1 MADFGADV
9 ELEDFR
15 AEAAAW
21 LKENFPPALAGK
33 AALSTDRHGSGDIA
47 KWRKAI
53 GEKGWATP
61 TWPAEYGGGGL
72 SPAQARVLGQEMAK
86 IGAFNPLMFGMG
98 VTMIGPTIMDYGT
111 EEQKKTH
118 LPPII
123 RGEVQWCV
131 GYSEPN
137 AGSDLASLQTKA
149 VDAGDHWVINGQKT
163 WTSGAQYSD
172 WCGLLTRTDP
182 TAKKHDGISFMLV
195 DMHQPGIETRPIA
208 LIAGA
213 SPFCETFFTDAK
225 APKDAL
231 LGQLNVG
238 WTVGKR
244 LLQHERA
251 SQTGAIG
258 GSRTVPLSQVAK
270 RYVEVE
276 ADGRIADQD
285 LRTRLVLHEMDA
297 RVHGLTLA
305 RVMAE
310 SKEAN
315 GATNG
320 ASVLKNSATHVAQT
334 RAELTLEIMGAQGLG
349 WAGDDFTRE
358 EIETVRG
365 WLGGKAM
372 SIYGGSFEI
381 QNNIISKRILGLPDN
396 TQSSGSQPSELH
408 RKCEAAVE
416 IGGFIATAEPAAN
429 HRIQP

>member
-33 AALSTDRHGSGDIA
+33 AALSTDRAGSGDIA

-72 SPAQARVLGQEMAK
+72 SSAQARVLNQEMGK
-86 IGAFNPLMFGMG
+86 LGAFNPLMFGMG
-98 VTMIGPTIMDYGT
+98 ITMIGPTIMDYGT
-111 EEQKKTH
+111 EEQKKKH
-118 LPPII
+118 LPPIV

-149 VDAGDHWVINGQKT
+149 VEDGKGGWIINGQKT

-213 SPFCETFFTDAK
+213 SPFCETFFTDAV

-258 GSRTVPLSQVAK
+258 PGARQGPLQDVAK
-270 RYVEVE
+270 KYVGVDEQ
-276 ADGRIADQD
+276 GRIADPD
-285 LRTRLVLHEMDA
+285 LRTRLTKHVMDA

-305 RVMAE
+305 RAMA
-310 SKEAN
+310 
-315 GATNG
+315 
-320 ASVLKNSATHVAQT
+320 
-334 RAELTLEIMGAQGLG
+334 
-349 WAGDDFTRE
+349 
-358 EIETVRG
+358 
-365 WLGGKAM
+365 
-372 SIYGGSFEI
+372 
-381 QNNIISKRILGLPDN
+381 
-396 TQSSGSQPSELH
+396 
-408 RKCEAAVE
+408 
-416 IGGFIATAEPAAN
+416 
-429 HRIQP
+429 

>member
-1 MADFGADV
+1 MADSGADI
-9 ELEDFR
+9 ELEAFR

-21 LKENFPPALAGK
+21 IAANFPASLKGQGALASLEVTAATGDLK
-33 AALSTDRHGSGDIA
+33 A
-47 KWRKAI
+47 WRKGI
-53 GEKGWATP
+53 GAKGWATP

-72 SPAQARVLGQEMAK
+72 SPQQARVLGQEMAK
-86 IGAFNPLMFGMG
+86 AGAFNPLMFGMG

-111 EEQKKTH
+111 EAQKQQH

-123 RGEVQWCV
+123 RGDVQWCV

-172 WCGLLTRTDP
+172 WCGCLVRTDFS
-182 TAKKHDGISFMLV
+182 AKKHDGISFLLI

-213 SPFCETFFTDAK
+213 SPFCETFLTDAT

-251 SQTGAIG
+251 SQTGASG
-258 GSRTVPLSQVAK
+258 GGRVIPPLSDVAK
-270 RYVEVE
+270 AYVGVDDKGRL
-276 ADGRIADQD
+276 ADTD
-285 LRTRLVLHEMDA
+285 LRARLARHMMDA
-297 RVHGLTLA
+297 KVHGLTLA
-305 RVMAE
+305 RAMAE
-310 SKEAN
+310 AKGSNNPGNA
-315 GATNG
+315 
-320 ASVLKNSATHVAQT
+320 ASVLKNSATNVAQT
-334 RAELTLEIMGAQGLG
+334 RSELSLEIFGHQGLG
-349 WAGDDFTRE
+349 WQGEAFTTD

-372 SIYGGSFEI
+372 SIYGGSSEI
-381 QNNIISKRILGLPDN
+381 QNNIISKRILGLPDT
-396 TQSSGSQPSELH
+396 TQSS
-408 RKCEAAVE
+408 
-416 IGGFIATAEPAAN
+416 
-429 HRIQP
+429 

>member
-1 MADFGADV
+1 MADFGADL

-15 AEAAAW
+15 KEARGWIEA
-21 LKENFPPALAGK
+21 NFPKTLAGK
-33 AALSTDRHGSGDIA
+33 GNQLSMAERQSPGADLAAW
-47 KWRKAI
+47 KKAI

-61 TWPAEYGGGGL
+61 TWPTRYGGGGL
-72 SPAQARVLGQEMAK
+72 SPQKARVLQQEILRA
-86 IGAFNPLMFGMG
+86 GAFNPLMFGMG
-98 VTMIGPTIMDYGT
+98 ITMIGPTILDYGT
-111 EEQKKTH
+111 EEQKAKH
-118 LPPII
+118 IPPIV

-149 VDAGDHWVINGQKT
+149 VDDGDHWTINGQKT

-172 WCGLLTRTDP
+172 WCGLLVRTDFS
-182 TAKKHDGISFMLV
+182 AKKHDGISFMLV
-195 DMHQPGIETRPIA
+195 DMHQPEIETRPIA

-251 SQTGAIG
+251 SQTGAPLG
-258 GSRTVPLSQVAK
+258 GGRSVPLHEIAK
-270 RYVEVE
+270 RYVGED
-276 ADGRIADQD
+276 ASGRLDDQD
-285 LRTRLVLHEMDA
+285 LRTRLVRHEMDA
-297 RVHGLTLA
+297 KVHALTLA

-334 RAELTLEIMGAQGLG
+334 RAELTLEIFGHQGLG
-349 WAGDDFTRE
+349 WEGDAFSKE
-358 EIETVRG
+358 ELETVRG
-365 WLGGKAM
+365 WLSGKAM

-396 TQSSGSQPSELH
+396 TQSS
-408 RKCEAAVE
+408 
-416 IGGFIATAEPAAN
+416 
-429 HRIQP
+429 

>member
-1 MADFGADV
+1 MADFGTDV
-9 ELEDFR
+9 ELEEFR
-15 AEAAAW
+15 AEARDW
-21 LKENFPPALAGK
+21 LVANFPASLKGK
-33 AALSTDRHGSGDIA
+33 AALASAEVTQTDPDL
-47 KWRKAI
+47 KLWRQRI
-53 GEKGWATP
+53 GAKGWATP
-61 TWPAEYGGGGL
+61 TWPAAYGGGGL
-72 SPAQARVLGQEMAK
+72 TPAHARVLTQEMAK
-86 IGAFNPLMFGMG
+86 IGAFNPMFFGMG
-98 VTMIGPTIMDYGT
+98 VTMIGPTILDYGT
-111 EEQKKTH
+111 EAQKQKH

-172 WCGLLTRTDP
+172 WCGMLVRTDP
-182 TAKKHDGISFMLV
+182 SARKHEGISFMLV

-213 SPFCETFFTDAK
+213 SPFCETFITDAV

-251 SQTGAIG
+251 SQTGGTG
-258 GSRTVPLSQVAK
+258 GGRVAPLHEIAK
-270 RYVEVE
+270 RYVALDE
-276 ADGRIADQD
+276 DGRIADLD
-285 LRTRLVLHEMDA
+285 LRTRLARHEMDA
-297 RVHGLTLA
+297 RIHGLTLA
-305 RVMAE
+305 RVAAE

-320 ASVLKNSATHVAQT
+320 ASVLKNSATNVAQT
-334 RAELTLEIMGAQGLG
+334 RVELTLEIMGAQGLG
-349 WAGDDFTRE
+349 WAGETFSRE
-358 EIETVRG
+358 ELETVRS

-372 SIYGGSFEI
+372 SIYGGSVEV

-396 TQSSGSQPSELH
+396 TQS
-408 RKCEAAVE
+408 A
-416 IGGFIATAEPAAN
+416 
-429 HRIQP
+429 

>member
-1 MADFGADV
+1 MADFGADL

-15 AEAAAW
+15 TEAAAW
-21 LKENFPPALAGK
+21 LQANFPASLSGKGQLAMSERSSQGPDL
-33 AALSTDRHGSGDIA
+33 AA
-47 KWRKAI
+47 WRKAI

-61 TWPAEYGGGGL
+61 TWPKPYGGGGL
-72 SPAQARVLGQEMAK
+72 SPKQARVLTAEMGK
-86 IGAFNPLMFGMG
+86 IGAFNPLLFGMG
-98 VTMIGPTIMDYGT
+98 VTMIGPTILDYGT
-111 EEQKKTH
+111 EAQKQQH
-118 LPPII
+118 IPPIV

-172 WCGLLTRTDP
+172 WCGCLVRTDP
-182 TAKKHDGISFMLV
+182 SARKHDGISFMLI
-195 DMHQPGIETRPIA
+195 DMHQPAIETRPIA

-213 SPFCETFFTDAK
+213 SPFCETFFTDAT

-258 GSRTVPLSQVAK
+258 GGRTLPLSQLAK
-270 RYVEVE
+270 RYVAVDV
-276 ADGRIADQD
+276 DGKIQDLD
-285 LRTRLVLHEMDA
+285 LRTRLVRHEMDA
-297 RVHGLTLA
+297 KTHALTLA

-349 WAGDDFTRE
+349 WDGDDFTRE

-372 SIYGGSFEI
+372 SIYGGSSEI

-396 TQSSGSQPSELH
+396 TQSS
-408 RKCEAAVE
+408 
-416 IGGFIATAEPAAN
+416 
-429 HRIQP
+429 